1 MSKRRK
7 ISSAQGIKVAICGLG
22 FVGSTI
28 AAVWLRAG
36 ATVIGFDRDSKV
48 LDIAAHGETH
58 TGEPGV
64 GDAFASGLNE
74 KRFRVTSDPVEAYK
88 GSNVKIIAVDVGL
101 DQGDAQLATLISALK
116 DVGKNLVKGD
126 TLIVKPTLPIGT
138 SRRVIIP
145 LVEEVSGLKVET
157 DFFFVYSPERIS
169 SGQGISDVEENYPAV
184 VSGAG
189 PKSLAKGSEL
199 YRIISRKGV
208 VKTSSLDA
216 AEAEKIFE
224 GVYRDVNIALAN
236 EMAKICSAAGI
247 NFWEI
252 RAAANSQPYSHIH
265 RAGIG
270 VGGFCIPVYP
280 HFLLR
285 TAMEYDEEA
294 PVTLLARN
302 TNLSM
307 PHYCVE
313 KAFESAKAFK
323 VKVKK
328 VAVLGLAFRGDVPDK
343 RLSPTYDIIRELK
356 KHKVQVSVHD
366 PYISHDKDLPNDVT
380 LTNNFDEAIRG
391 SDIVILCTDHKQY
404 KELSDESFAK
414 IGRKNSLIFDGRA
427 ILDKKRF
434 KKLHL
439 ITLGVK
445 DELTNRYSKK

>member
-1 MSKRRK
+1 M
-7 ISSAQGIKVAICGLG
+7 G
-22 FVGSTI
+22 FVGSTL

-36 ATVIGFDRDSKV
+36 ASVTGFDRDSKV
-48 LDIAAHGETH
+48 LNIAAHGGTH

-64 GDAFASGLNE
+64 GDAFVVGLNE
-74 KRFRVTSDPVEAYK
+74 KRFRLTSDPVEAYK

-101 DQGDAQLATLISALK
+101 NQKDAQLSTLISALK
-116 DVGKNLVKGD
+116 NVGKNLVKGD
-126 TLIVKPTLPIGT
+126 TVIVKPTLPIST

-145 LVEEVSGLKVET
+145 LLEDASGLKVET
-157 DFFFVYSPERIS
+157 GFFYVYSPERIS
-169 SGQGISDVEENYPAV
+169 AGQAIADIEEHYPAV

-189 PKSLAKGSEL
+189 SRSLAKGSKL
-199 YRIISRKGV
+199 YSIISGKGV
-208 VKTSSLDA
+208 VTTSSLEA

-252 RAAANSQPYSHIH
+252 RVAANSQPYSHIH

-280 HFLLR
+280 HFLIS
-285 TAMEYDEEA
+285 TAIENGEEA
-294 PVTLLARN
+294 PVTLLARK

-313 KAFESAKAFK
+313 KVFNSAKTLN
-323 VKVKK
+323 VEVKK
-328 VAVLGLAFRGDVPDK
+328 VAILGLAFRGDVPDK

-356 KHKVQVSVHD
+356 KHNVQISVHD
-366 PYISHDKDLPNDVT
+366 PYISHDKDIPSDVT

-391 SDIVILCTDHKQY
+391 SDIVIISTDHKQY

-414 IGRKNSLIFDGRA
+414 IGRKNLVIFDGRA
-427 ILDKKRF
+427 ILDKTLF
-434 KKLHL
+434 KKIHL
-439 ITLGVK
+439 ITVGVGDK
-445 DELTNRYSKK
+445 LRPSKLNITNAI